1 MQTEIYIGVVP
12 MSLNTLKGMVP
23 YKLRKRIYDLIP
35 KKKQGVAAVLDH
47 VDRNISTIFDIGANI
62 GDISLYMLRRFPGA
76 TVHSFEPCSA
86 TYASLLENLR
96 IADYGERAQPHRLGF
111 YDQEMQ
117 GRLNISSFHGANS
130 MLELSEEYREMN
142 PQIVN
147 LDTEEIP
154 LVRLDDFVR
163 VQNIDHIDLVKI
175 DVEGVERQV
184 LLGGRE
190 TFSTKVDTVLMEIS
204 FVKHPRETG
213 EYLNL
218 LQLMHEYGFAPS
230 EIYDIAH
237 SDHEQMWR
245 LAQIDCVFRR
255 Y

>member
-1 MQTEIYIGVVP
+1 
-12 MSLNTLKGMVP
+12 MSLEQLKGMIP

-35 KKKQGVAAVLDH
+35 KKKKGFAAVLEH
-47 VDRNISTIFDIGANI
+47 VAPGITTIFDIGANI
-62 GDISLYMLRRFPGA
+62 GDLSLYMLRRFPKA
-76 TVHSFEPCSA
+76 TVHSFEPCSG
-86 TYASLLENLR
+86 TYDRLLENVR
-96 IADYGERAQPHRLGF
+96 IAGYGDRAKPYRLGF

-117 GRLNISSFHGANS
+117 GELNISSFHGANS
-130 MLELSEEYREMN
+130 MLGISTEYQEMN
-142 PQIVN
+142 PHIVN
-147 LDTEEIP
+147 LATEAIP

-163 VQNIDHIDLVKI
+163 SQGIEHIDLVKI

-190 TFSTKVDTVLMEIS
+190 TFTSKVDTVLMEIS
-204 FVKHPRETG
+204 FVKHPRASG
-213 EYLNL
+213 EYLKL

-230 EIYDIAH
+230 EIYDVAH
-237 SDHEQMWR
+237 SDQERTWR

>member
-1 MQTEIYIGVVP
+1 
-12 MSLNTLKGMVP
+12 MSLEQLKGMIP

-35 KKKQGVAAVLDH
+35 KKKKGIAAVLDH
-47 VDRNISTIFDIGANI
+47 VDRNIATIFDVGANI
-62 GDISLYMLRRFPGA
+62 GDVSLYMLRRFPKA

-96 IADYGERAQPHRLGF
+96 IADYGDRAKPHQLGF
-111 YDQEMQ
+111 FDQEMQ
-117 GRLNISSFHGANS
+117 GELNISSFHGANS
-130 MLELSEEYREMN
+130 MLGLSEEYREMN
-142 PQIVN
+142 PHIVN
-147 LDTEEIP
+147 LATEQIP

-163 VQNIDHIDLVKI
+163 SQRIDHIDLMKI

-184 LLGGRE
+184 LLGGKE
-190 TFSTKVDTVLMEIS
+190 TFTSKVDTVLMEIS
-204 FVKHPRETG
+204 FVKHPREEG
-213 EYLNL
+213 EYVKL

-230 EIYDIAH
+230 EIYDVAH
-237 SDHEQMWR
+237 SEQEQEWR